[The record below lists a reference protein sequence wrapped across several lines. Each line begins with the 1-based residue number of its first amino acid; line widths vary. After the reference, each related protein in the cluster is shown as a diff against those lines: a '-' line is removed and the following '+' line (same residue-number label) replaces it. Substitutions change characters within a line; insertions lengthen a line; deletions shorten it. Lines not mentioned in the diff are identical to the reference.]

1 MKNHPDSIAA
11 NLAHPRWRISHQVF
25 AAKEQLTEIEKRCGK
40 GCEEYAE
47 LAKQID
53 AFVKG

>member
-1 MKNHPDSIAA
+1 MGEAYLQQGD
-11 NLAHPRWRISHQVF
+11 VE

-47 LAKQID
+47 LARQID
-53 AFVKG
+53 AYVKS